1 MQTNTRTERNT
12 FALIDTPE
20 NRRKLEEYRCE
31 LDSLLAEYVW
41 CLNNQADPQA
51 ASKWKRVRAELL
63 DYSDPRREPW
73 ESDYPKFASHMIDDV
88 LADFSA
94 LVDID
99 GRLIGLDRKM
109 KMAAETARCARDGH
123 RLPAWLT
130 SLSAIGWNKHDQDFK
145 DMCRAAAE
153 AFMILA
159 DAGSDPLGEGFT
171 EAKAAIEASM
181 GISATP
187 AGELTGIIINHKEP
201 EWIQ

>member
-12 FALIDTPE
+12 FVLIDTPK

-31 LDSLLAEYVW
+31 LDSLLADFCW
-41 CLNNQADPQA
+41 CLNNQDDPA
-51 ASKWKRVRAELL
+51 AMTKWKRVRAHLL
-63 DYSDPRREPW
+63 DYSDERRRRW
-73 ESDYPKFASHMIDDV
+73 ETPYPEFKSHRIDDV
-88 LADFSA
+88 LADFAA

-99 GRLIGLDRKM
+99 GRLTGLDRKM
-109 KMAAETARCARDGH
+109 QMAAETARCARDGH
-123 RLPAWLT
+123 RLPAWLM

-171 EAKAAIEASM
+171 QAKAVIEAAM
-181 GISATP
+181 GISSTP
-187 AGELTGIIINHKEP
+187 IGDLTGIVVNHKDP

>member
-12 FALIDTPE
+12 FALIDTPD

-31 LDSLLAEYVW
+31 IDGLLEDYVW
-41 CLNNQADPQA
+41 CLSNQNDPKA
-51 ASKWKRVRAELL
+51 AGKWKRVRAGLL
-63 DYSDPRREPW
+63 SYSDERREPW
-73 ESDYPKFASHMIDDV
+73 EAAYPKFASHMIDHV
-88 LADFSA
+88 LTDFEA
-94 LVDID
+94 LEDID

-130 SLSAIGWNKHDQDFK
+130 SLGAISWHKHDPDFG

-153 AFMILA
+153 AFTILA
-159 DAGSDPLGEGFT
+159 DAGSDPLGKGFT
-171 EAKAAIEASM
+171 EAKATVEKAM
-181 GISATP
+181 GISSTP
-187 AGELTGIIINHKEP
+187 IGDLTAIIIDHEEP